1 MRCAGSVFTDPTQE
15 TNDRSCRL
23 CGFHP
28 ATRAINRS
36 YRSGMYQ
43 PCLAD
48 LDDEVRIDHLSGVCN
63 KLRDTCV
70 RHRRVTAERE
80 NYDFLAFVPGKKI
93 WGPLVVERLIRSPL
107 CCTNGFLNIIYCCVC
122 HPAMCSMSFSGDHS

>member
-1 MRCAGSVFTDPTQE
+1 
-15 TNDRSCRL
+15 
-23 CGFHP
+23 
-28 ATRAINRS
+28 
-36 YRSGMYQ
+36 MYQ

-107 CCTNGFLNIIYCCVC
+107 LLYQWL
-122 HPAMCSMSFSGDHS
+122 PEYYLLLRLSSGNVQHELQR